1 MINQNL
7 LAILKCINCED
18 GNIDISGKRD
28 ELICTSCKQSY
39 FVHNQIPL
47 LLQNNK
53 EYNLVESEIHK
64 KQGTKFN
71 YIDHYQK
78 DAINFDYF
86 EERDRGTEHGE
97 RRVRE
102 YILSQVPHKSKKI
115 LDVGC
120 GKAWV
125 AKMFCP
131 KNIEVVSMDI
141 ALTNVVK
148 ALEKYPF
155 DNHSGVVADVF
166 SLPFKE
172 NSFDCIIASEIIEHV
187 INPDIFVKNLMHILK
202 PGGELIVTTP
212 YKEKLQYSLCIHCN
226 KATPRHAH
234 IHSFDENILTNLYN
248 DDKVKSVEYKTFG
261 NKALIHLRTHI
272 FLKFLNFKIWNA
284 IDKIANWIYKAP
296 STILVKWK
304 KIIN

>member
-7 LAILKCINCED
+7 LAILKCIKCEN
-18 GNIDISGKRD
+18 GDIFVSEKGD
-28 ELICTSCKQSY
+28 ELICTSCKQTYS
-39 FVHNQIPL
+39 VSNQIPL
-47 LLQNNK
+47 LLQNNS
-53 EYNLVESEIHK
+53 EHNLVESEIHK
-64 KQGTKFN
+64 KQGTSFN

-86 EERDRGTEHGE
+86 EKRDRGTEHGE

-102 YILSQVPHKSKKI
+102 YILSQVSQNVKTI

-125 AKMFCP
+125 AEMFCP
-131 KNIEVVSMDI
+131 KNIEVTSMDI

-187 INPDIFVKNLMHILK
+187 VNPDIFVKNLIQILK
-202 PGGELIVTTP
+202 PNGELIVTTP
-212 YKEKLQYSLCIHCN
+212 YKEKLDYSLCIHCN

-234 IHSFDENILTNLYN
+234 IHSFDENILKNLYDN
-248 DDKVKSVEYKTFG
+248 KNAESFEYKTFG
-261 NKALIHLRTHI
+261 NKVLIHLRTHV
-272 FLKFLNFKIWNA
+272 FLGFMHFKIWNA

-296 STILVKWK
+296 STILVKWGK
-304 KIIN
+304 HN